1 MHDKPVSQ
9 EFEKIYQRYEYAPLV
24 KLALDIGA
32 LLQNHLVERRLRSR
46 DRDHATTVGT
56 NHMRPESG

>member
-1 MHDKPVSQ
+1 MHDEPDSQ
-9 EFEKIYQRYEYAPLV
+9 EFEETYRRYEYAPLV

-46 DRDHATTVGT
+46 ERDHATTIGT
-56 NHMRPESG
+56 NRMRPEPG